1 MIPGITALMVSHRLR
16 FVPAGI
22 IEAGRMNGEK
32 IRHSR
37 KGQINRRAAG
47 GAKGM
52 PLDAASVACDLPDRL
67 ALTPPCERRPARNQ
81 QQRVTLH
88 QPIR

>member
-1 MIPGITALMVSHRLR
+1 MIAGITALMVSHRLR
-16 FVPAGI
+16 FIPAGI
-22 IEAGRMNGEK
+22 VEAGGMNGEK
-32 IRHSR
+32 IRHGC
-37 KGQINRRAAG
+37 KGQINRHAAS

-52 PLDAASVACDLPDRL
+52 PLDAASVACNLPDQL